1 LAEWVKA
8 VTGKHVYET
17 LVGFKRAFV
26 FNRDGKCEVDA
37 YVTDLVAKLLKLA
50 AEYARIVMSD

>member
-1 LAEWVKA
+1 MKA